1 MHHLSY
7 RIIKQDSS
15 SSSSSDEDDT
25 SSGTGSFHTA
35 SDVFDPI
42 AIEKFLSQ
50 DKKEV
55 EKAGIS
61 RSSSTSN
68 LVSTVLTGLHDV
80 VEAVE
85 DEISTAVESS
95 SENEAMAKLSIEE
108 RRKLTLEAENLK
120 EPHPEENSFCTSG
133 LDTWLNNSEKL
144 LSNVKQ
150 KTIAT
155 TSSIWDW
162 TGVKNVVSSMGE
174 GIVHWVDSTLDIL
187 PPEEMAKRNNGQQ
200 CRLAKVNGQY
210 RQNPFA
216 NKNSDKDK

>member
-35 SDVFDPI
+35 SD
-42 AIEKFLSQ
+42 Q
-50 DKKEV
+50 
-55 EKAGIS
+55 
-61 RSSSTSN
+61 SN

-108 RRKLTLEAENLK
+108 RAK
-120 EPHPEENSFCTSG
+120 NSFCTQWFG
-133 LDTWLNNSEKL
+133 YLVEQFRKVAEQCEAKDYCHFPAFGMDGCEECCQLNGYANTIS
-144 LSNVKQ
+144 VYFTV
-150 KTIAT
+150 TIA
-155 TSSIWDW
+155 
-162 TGVKNVVSSMGE
+162 VLGE

-187 PPEEMAKRNNGQQ
+187 PPEEMAKRNT
-200 CRLAKVNGQY
+200 V
-210 RQNPFA
+210 
-216 NKNSDKDK
+216 SSVV